1 MMKSLEGQLAQLAR
15 LPGLRVV
22 IPTGAGRVF
31 SAGGLVE
38 FEQAL
43 NTIKQTLL
51 FYTAGL
57 VDAQTLKDWGLINE
71 VVPRERLMD
80 RAMEI
85 ARDISLC
92 SPEAIRHIKY
102 LTGNRARTPDRQ
114 ARIAAELERF
124 ALHVDSNDLAQG
136 LAAFSSKLPVQY

>member
-1 MMKSLEGQLAQLAR
+1 MTSLLPVIWAILGPPRQPQSHVASDNEVAESQLAQLAK

-43 NTIKQTLL
+43 NTGKQTLL
-51 FYTAGL
+51 FDTAGL

-92 SPEAIRHIKY
+92 SP
-102 LTGNRARTPDRQ
+102 
-114 ARIAAELERF
+114 
-124 ALHVDSNDLAQG
+124 
-136 LAAFSSKLPVQY
+136 